1 MAVAIFVRGR
11 APGLRG
17 RRRREGRGRGRL
29 VTINELRALIG
40 RRPGGAPASAS
51 GRAAHRLTR
60 GLGGL
65 GGPGGRDGGS
75 AGGPESGPSA
85 WRGDFRGPLAQSL
98 RFPEPPGGGRRSVA
112 EEAGLKACG
121 LLRALL

>member
-29 VTINELRALIG
+29 VTINEPRALIG

-51 GRAAHRLTR
+51 GRAARDLAR

-65 GGPGGRDGGS
+65 GGPGGRAGRVLGRGPGS
-75 AGGPESGPSA
+75 ARSA
-85 WRGDFRGPLAQSL
+85 WRGDFRGPRARSL
-98 RFPEPPGGGRRSVA
+98 RFPGPPGGGRRSKPQA
-112 EEAGLKACG
+112 DM
-121 LLRALL
+121 

>member
-29 VTINELRALIG
+29 VTINEPRVLIG

-51 GRAAHRLTR
+51 GRAARGLAR

-65 GGPGGRDGGS
+65 RGPGGR
-75 AGGPESGPSA
+75 
-85 WRGDFRGPLAQSL
+85 
-98 RFPEPPGGGRRSVA
+98 
-112 EEAGLKACG
+112 AGLVLGRGARE
-121 LLRALL
+121 RA